1 MNEKFLNNLL
11 NSISVS
17 GYEEQVQDIVT
28 EEMKEYTDEIRR
40 DEMQNLTCILN
51 PENDVRIMLS
61 AHADEIGLMISNIR
75 EDGRLQVI
83 DRGGIVPAT
92 YPGRQVRIKTKNG
105 EVYGVVEAY
114 RDLFKEENL
123 GTKHFLIDIGA
134 KDREDSLK
142 NVSLGDPIVPD
153 THIRKMKNGKFTDKT
168 DLVYFGNL
176 KHKSG
181 TVNHMGDN
189 LTGAGEGDDE
199 QIVIDL
205 SRVPAE
211 YDKIVIVVNI
221 YQAVKRKQHFGMI
234 QNAFIRLVDAR
245 NNKEMCKY
253 NLTENYS
260 GMTAM
265 IFGEIYR
272 YNGEW
277 KFNAVG
283 NGTTDPGLGELCQ
296 RFV

>member
-1 MNEKFLNNLL
+1 M
-11 NSISVS
+11 SIS
-17 GYEEQVQDIVT
+17 
-28 EEMKEYTDEIRR
+28 
-40 DEMQNLTCILN
+40 
-51 PENDVRIMLS
+51 
-61 AHADEIGLMISNIR
+61 
-75 EDGRLQVI
+75 
-83 DRGGIVPAT
+83 
-92 YPGRQVRIKTKNG
+92 
-105 EVYGVVEAY
+105 
-114 RDLFKEENL
+114 
-123 GTKHFLIDIGA
+123 
-134 KDREDSLK
+134 LK
-142 NVSLGDPIVPD
+142 KGQKVSLTKESAGLSNVLVGLGWDAAESEKKGFFASLLGSGSADID
-153 THIRKMKNGKFTDKT
+153 CDATAILLKGGKFCDKS
-168 DLVYFGNL
+168 DVVYFGNL
-176 KHKSG
+176 QHKSG
-181 TVNHMGDN
+181 TVRHMGDN

>member
-1 MNEKFLNNLL
+1 M
-11 NSISVS
+11 SVS
-17 GYEEQVQDIVT
+17 LQKGQKVNLSKDNAGLAKVIVGLGW
-28 EEMKEYTDEIRR
+28 DEAKPSGGGGGGFFSTLFGGGAATTHQAI
-40 DEMQNLTCILN
+40 DC
-51 PENDVRIMLS
+51 DASAIML
-61 AHADEIGLMISNIR
+61 
-75 EDGRLQVI
+75 
-83 DRGGIVPAT
+83 
-92 YPGRQVRIKTKNG
+92 
-105 EVYGVVEAY
+105 
-114 RDLFKEENL
+114 
-123 GTKHFLIDIGA
+123 
-134 KDREDSLK
+134 
-142 NVSLGDPIVPD
+142 
-153 THIRKMKNGKFTDKT
+153 KNGKFVDRT

-189 LTGAGEGDDE
+189 LTGEGEGDDE

-221 YQAVKRKQHFGMI
+221 YQAVQRKQHFGMI
-234 QNAFIRLVDAR
+234 ENAFIRLVDAR

-272 YNGEW
+272 HNGEW
-277 KFNAVG
+277 KFNAMG
-283 NGTTDPGLGELCQ
+283 NGTTDPGIGELCR
-296 RFV
+296 RFS

>member
-1 MNEKFLNNLL
+1 MP
-11 NSISVS
+11 ISLQKGQKVS
-17 GYEEQVQDIVT
+17 LSKESAGLSNVLVGLGWDAVEQ
-28 EEMKEYTDEIRR
+28 R
-40 DEMQNLTCILN
+40 
-51 PENDVRIMLS
+51 S
-61 AHADEIGLMISNIR
+61 GLF
-75 EDGRLQVI
+75 G
-83 DRGGIVPAT
+83 
-92 YPGRQVRIKTKNG
+92 
-105 EVYGVVEAY
+105 
-114 RDLFKEENL
+114 LFKAAD
-123 GTKHFLIDIGA
+123 IDCDATAI
-134 KDREDSLK
+134 L
-142 NVSLGDPIVPD
+142 L
-153 THIRKMKNGKFTDKT
+153 KNGKFVDKT
-168 DLVYFGNL
+168 DVVYFGNL
-176 KHKSG
+176 VHKSG
-181 TVNHMGDN
+181 TVRHMGDN
-189 LTGAGEGDDE
+189 LTGEGEGDDE
-199 QIVIDL
+199 QILIEL
-205 SRVPAE
+205 SRVPQE

-221 YQAVKRKQHFGMI
+221 YSAVQRKQHFGMI